1 MGYADH
7 RQITILQGLPTR
19 NCNPRSTKSSPK
31 TNSWTLPP
39 QNEEERHLQITRT
52 LGFKLLVFRV
62 RPQPGLEVSSVDQD
76 AILMLED
83 LICHVKQLNFVG
95 ENIPK
100 KRRFQTI
107 RRFVHKS
114 SHPFLKSPLRM
125 SNIGWGFFDKIRK
138 NPWILPS
145 KWSSDEAPCLLR
157 IPHAEQPAERRSATN
172 RDLWMSWASR
182 KRTWFFF
189 TYHWRRVKK
198 IYTCTYLLKTFD
210 YRHQAVL

>member
-19 NCNPRSTKSSPK
+19 NCNPKSTKSSPK
-31 TNSWTLPP
+31 TKSWTLPP

-52 LGFKLLVFRV
+52 LGFKLLVFCV
-62 RPQPGLEVSSVDQD
+62 RPQPGLEISSVDQD

-83 LICHVKQLNFVG
+83 LICHAKQLNFVG
-95 ENIPK
+95 GLSLNAVKDHQVYVHEFSSIPQISFESLTSDY
-100 KRRFQTI
+100 RLRYDSLIHGTF
-107 RRFVHKS
+107 
-114 SHPFLKSPLRM
+114 HP
-125 SNIGWGFFDKIRK
+125 
-138 NPWILPS
+138 
-145 KWSSDEAPCLLR
+145 SDHLMKAPCLLL

-182 KRTWFFF
+182 KRTWFFSHTIDDEF
-189 TYHWRRVKK
+189 KF
-198 IYTCTYLLKTFD
+198 YTCKYLLKTFD